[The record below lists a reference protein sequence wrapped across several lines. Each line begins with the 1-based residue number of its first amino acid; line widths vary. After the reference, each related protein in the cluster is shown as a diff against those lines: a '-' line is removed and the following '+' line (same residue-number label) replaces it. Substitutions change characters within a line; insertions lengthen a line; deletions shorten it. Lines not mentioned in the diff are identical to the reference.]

1 MFASSYL
8 WLNVSVLSGRKE
20 SLLWLTVLIGATG
33 LRFAPIAASL
43 PYIDYVDEG
52 YALHQA
58 IDLLNRGTLDPGW
71 YGYPSLPAY
80 LTAGSLIVAGPF
92 YRQIHGHSF
101 RKDLPRESGRPPG
114 SGYDYDQISPPALIL
129 AGRIVAASL
138 SVATVVLAGLIALKL
153 QGRVAGFLA
162 LLLTGVSPALVL
174 RGSNVVVDTLA
185 TFFVLLT
192 LYFCEQSRS
201 SKTRV
206 DFWVAASGF
215 GAGLALASKYPA
227 GAIFV
232 AVLAAVSMLPVTR
245 MVRVRLILAATA
257 ALVIGILAAAPS
269 TILHWRLVA
278 RDVGVT
284 ATNYRIIESNP
295 GYFGQA
301 VMSSELGWFVA
312 LASCVGLVL
321 MIRHKVTRP
330 STLGWCLFGVTLL
343 TPFLGKP
350 FQPFRNLLPLAPLF
364 CIAAA
369 IAFSELIRWARRQ
382 AHPAVGLT
390 TATLLVGATVVSSV
404 LASVPPLQRR
414 LAQQDTRLQ
423 AIDWLQHHTTKN
435 ERVLGVRELAILPAE
450 WNRLAASTTVVPWC
464 EALDLLDR
472 DQFDYVVTGDFDTR
486 SAPDPSAAPVC
497 LARWKEKRAALPVIA
512 EFGAGP
518 TFVAPF
524 IWHTNDERIVILRTR
539 NAKSP

>member
-1 MFASSYL
+1 
-8 WLNVSVLSGRKE
+8 VLSGRKE

-80 LTAGSLIVAGPF
+80 LTAGSLIVAAPF

-101 RKDLPRESGRPPG
+101 REDLPHESGRPPG

-129 AGRIVAASL
+129 AGRIAAASL

-153 QGRVAGFLA
+153 QGRLAGFLA
-162 LLLTGVSPALVL
+162 LLLTAVSPALVL
-174 RGSNVVVDTLA
+174 RGSNVLVDTFA

-192 LYFCEQSRS
+192 LHLCEQFRA

-206 DFWVAASGF
+206 GAWVAASGF
-215 GAGLALASKYPA
+215 ASGLALASKYPA

-245 MVRVRLILAATA
+245 MARIRLILTATA
-257 ALVIGILAAAPS
+257 ALVLGILAGAPA
-269 TILHWRLVA
+269 TIFHWRLVV
-278 RDVGVT
+278 RDVAVT
-284 ATNYRIIESNP
+284 AANYRIIESNP

-312 LASCVGLVL
+312 LAGCVGLVL
-321 MIRHKVTRP
+321 MFRHTAMR
-330 STLGWCLFGVTLL
+330 STAFCWCVFAGLLL

-350 FQPFRNLLPLAPLF
+350 FQPFRNLLPLVPLF

-369 IAFSELIRWARRQ
+369 IAFSELIHWARRHGR
-382 AHPAVGLT
+382 AAWGLT

-414 LAQQDTRLQ
+414 LAQRDTRLQ
-423 AIDWLQHHTTKN
+423 AIDWLLQHATKN

-450 WNRLAASTTVVPWC
+450 WKRLAASTTVVPWC
-464 EALDLLDR
+464 EALDLLER

-486 SAPDPSAAPVC
+486 SAPDHGAAPVC
-497 LARWKEKRAALPVIA
+497 LARWKEKHAALSPTA

-539 NAKSP
+539 NAKLP

>member
-1 MFASSYL
+1 
-8 WLNVSVLSGRKE
+8 VLSGRKQ
-20 SLLWLTVLIGATG
+20 SLLWLTVLIVATG
-33 LRFAPIAASL
+33 LRFAPTAASL
-43 PYIDYVDEG
+43 PYIDYIDEG

-58 IDLLNRGTLDPGW
+58 IDLLNRGTVDPGW

-80 LTAGSLIVAGPF
+80 LTAGSLIVVAPF
-92 YRQIHGHSF
+92 YRQVHGHSF
-101 RKDLPRESGRPPG
+101 REDLPRESGRLPG

-129 AGRIVAASL
+129 AGRIAAATL

-162 LLLTGVSPALVL
+162 LLVTAVCPALVL
-174 RGSNVVVDTLA
+174 RSSNVLVDTFA

-192 LYFCEQSRS
+192 LYFCEQFRASKRS
-201 SKTRV
+201 V
-206 DFWVAASGF
+206 GAWVAASGF
-215 GAGLALASKYPA
+215 SAGLALASKYPA

-232 AVLAAVSMLPVTR
+232 AVLAGVSMLPVSR
-245 MVRVRLILAATA
+245 MARVQLILAATA
-257 ALVIGILAAAPS
+257 AVALGILAGAPA
-269 TILHWRLVA
+269 TILHWRLVL
-278 RDVGVT
+278 RDVAIT
-284 ATNYRIIESNP
+284 AANYRIIESNP

-312 LASCVGLVL
+312 LAGCAGLAL
-321 MIRHKVTRP
+321 MFRHKVTRP
-330 STLGWCLFGVTLL
+330 TALGWCLFGGLLL

-350 FQPFRNLLPLAPLF
+350 FQPFRNLLPLVPLF

-369 IAFSELIRWARRQ
+369 TAFSELIHWARRHGR
-382 AHPAVGLT
+382 AAWGLT
-390 TATLLVGATVVSSV
+390 TATLLLGATVVSSV

-414 LAQQDTRLQ
+414 LAQRDTRLQ
-423 AIDWLQHHTTKN
+423 AIDWLQQHATSD
-435 ERVLGVRELAILPAE
+435 ERVLAVRELAILPAE
-450 WNRLAASTTVVPWC
+450 WKRLAASTTVVPWC

-486 SAPDPSAAPVC
+486 SAPDPGAASVC
-497 LARWKEKRAALPVIA
+497 LARWKEKNARLPATA

-524 IWHTNDERIVILRTR
+524 IWHTNDERIVILRMGG
-539 NAKSP
+539 AKLP

>member
-1 MFASSYL
+1 M
-8 WLNVSVLSGRKE
+8 LSGRKE

-80 LTAGSLIVAGPF
+80 LTAGSLVVAAPF

-101 RKDLPRESGRPPG
+101 RDDLPRDTGRPPG

-129 AGRIVAASL
+129 AGRIVAATL
-138 SVATVVLAGLIALKL
+138 SVATVLFAGLIALKL
-153 QGRVAGFLA
+153 QGGVAGFMT
-162 LLLTGVSPALVL
+162 LLLTGVCPALVL
-174 RGSNVVVDTLA
+174 RGSNVLVDTFA

-192 LYFCEQSRS
+192 LFFCEQFRA
-201 SKTRV
+201 SKTLLGA
-206 DFWVAASGF
+206 WVAAAGF
-215 GAGLALASKYPA
+215 ASGLALASKYPA

-232 AVLAAVSMLPVTR
+232 AVLASISMLP
-245 MVRVRLILAATA
+245 MSRVGRIRFGLTATA
-257 ALVIGILAAAPS
+257 ALVVGIFAGAPA

-278 RDVGVT
+278 RDVAVT
-284 ATNYRIIESNP
+284 AANYRIIESKP

-301 VMSSELGWFVA
+301 VTSSELGWFVV
-312 LASCVGLVL
+312 LAGCAGLGL
-321 MIRHKVTRP
+321 MFRDKVTR
-330 STLGWCLFGVTLL
+330 STALGWSLFGVTLL
-343 TPFLGKP
+343 TPFVTKP
-350 FQPFRNLLPLAPLF
+350 FQPFRNLLPLVPLF

-369 IAFSELIRWARRQ
+369 IAFSQLIRWARRHGR
-382 AHPAVGLT
+382 AALGLA
-390 TATLLVGATVVSSV
+390 TATVLVVVTVASSV
-404 LASVPPLQRR
+404 LASRPPLQRR
-414 LAQQDTRLQ
+414 LAQRDSRVQ
-423 AIDWLQHHTTKN
+423 AIDWLQQHTTRD
-435 ERVLGVRELAILPAE
+435 ERVLAVCELAILPAE
-450 WNRLAASTTVVPWC
+450 WKRLAASTIVVPWC

-472 DQFDYVVTGDFDTR
+472 GQFDYVVTGDFDTR
-486 SAPDPSAAPVC
+486 SAPDAGTAPVC
-497 LARWKEKRAALPVIA
+497 LARWKEKHAALSATA

-524 IWHTNDERIVILRTR
+524 IWHTNDERIVIRR
-539 NAKSP
+539 AKSE

>member
-1 MFASSYL
+1 
-8 WLNVSVLSGRKE
+8 VLSGRKE
-20 SLLWLTVLIGATG
+20 WLLWLTVLIGATG

-43 PYIDYVDEG
+43 PYIDYIDEG

-80 LTAGSLIVAGPF
+80 LTAGSLVAAAPF

-101 RKDLPRESGRPPG
+101 REDLPRESGRPPG

-129 AGRIVAASL
+129 AGRIAAATL

-153 QGRVAGFLA
+153 QGRLAGFLA
-162 LLLTGVSPALVL
+162 LLFTAICPALVL
-174 RGSNVVVDTLA
+174 RGSNVLVDTFA

-192 LYFCEQSRS
+192 LCFCEQFRA

-206 DFWVAASGF
+206 GAWVAASGF
-215 GAGLALASKYPA
+215 ASGLALASKYPA

-232 AVLAAVSMLPVTR
+232 AVLAGLWMLPVTR
-245 MVRVRLILAATA
+245 RARVRLILVATA
-257 ALVIGILAAAPS
+257 TLILGILAGAPA
-269 TILHWRLVA
+269 TIFHWRLVL
-278 RDVGVT
+278 RDVAVT
-284 ATNYRIIESNP
+284 AANYRIIESNP
-295 GYFGQA
+295 GYFGLA
-301 VMSSELGWFVA
+301 ITSSELGWFVA
-312 LASCVGLVL
+312 VAGCVGLAL
-321 MIRHKVTRP
+321 MVRHKATR
-330 STLGWCLFGVTLL
+330 STALGWCLFAVTLL

-350 FQPFRNLLPLAPLF
+350 FQPFRNLLPLAPIF

-369 IAFSELIRWARRQ
+369 TAFSELIHWARRHGR
-382 AHPAVGLT
+382 AAWGLT

-414 LAQQDTRLQ
+414 MAHRDSRLQ
-423 AIDWLQHHTTKN
+423 AIDWLQRHATSD
-435 ERVLGVRELAILPAE
+435 ERVLAVRELAILPAE
-450 WNRLAASTTVVPWC
+450 WKRLAASTTVVPWC

-486 SAPDPSAAPVC
+486 SAPDPGGASMC
-497 LARWKEKRAALPVIA
+497 LARWKEKNAALPA
-512 EFGAGP
+512 TAQFGAGP
-518 TFVAPF
+518 TYVAPF
-524 IWHTNDERIVILRTR
+524 IWHTNDERIVILRTGS
-539 NAKSP
+539 AKLP